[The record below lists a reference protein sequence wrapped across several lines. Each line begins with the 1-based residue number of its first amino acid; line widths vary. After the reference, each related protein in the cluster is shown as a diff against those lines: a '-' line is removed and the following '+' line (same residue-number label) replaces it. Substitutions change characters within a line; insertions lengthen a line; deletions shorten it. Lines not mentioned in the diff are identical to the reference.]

1 MKNKAPRKLYILIK
15 TATESMEKK
24 NEKKKKKGGGE
35 IKKRAVTNSAIHA
48 KRNREGEKRKETGG
62 DALCVSLSEGPQL
75 PQ

>member
-24 NEKKKKKGGGE
+24 NEKKKGGE
-35 IKKRAVTNSAIHA
+35 IKKRADTNSAIHA
-48 KRNREGEKRKETGG
+48 KGNREGEKRKET
-62 DALCVSLSEGPQL
+62 LCVSLSEGPQL